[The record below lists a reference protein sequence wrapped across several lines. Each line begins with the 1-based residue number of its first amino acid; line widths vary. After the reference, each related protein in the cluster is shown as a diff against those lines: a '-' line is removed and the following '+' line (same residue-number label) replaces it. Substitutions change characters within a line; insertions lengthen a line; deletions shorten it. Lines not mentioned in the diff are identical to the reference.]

1 MLRFGIA
8 YVEKCPPGLERA
20 GRFAFGGGFRS
31 GGHMSRRR
39 QPKTAQETILAVIA
53 WARRAG
59 FYNIAGELQDALLLL
74 PGKDE
79 RRS

>member
-1 MLRFGIA
+1 VPARPLD
-8 YVEKCPPGLERA
+8 ESRA
-20 GRFAFGGGFRS
+20 VCVTAEGSWADTE
-31 GGHMSRRR
+31 SRRR
-39 QPKTAQETILAVIA
+39 TRRSIHAVIA

-79 RRS
+79 ALTAEMKPTSTVNKT